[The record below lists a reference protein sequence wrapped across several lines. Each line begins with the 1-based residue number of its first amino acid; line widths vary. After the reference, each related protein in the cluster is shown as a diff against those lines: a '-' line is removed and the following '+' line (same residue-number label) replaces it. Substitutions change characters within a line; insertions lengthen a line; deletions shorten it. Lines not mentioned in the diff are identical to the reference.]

1 MKSGR
6 VQWLSIGALLF
17 ALLTTVFAVVNM
29 DRVRVNFLFVETNA
43 PLILVIVISTVLGGL
58 IVGLFG
64 ILRQVQMSK
73 EIRELRKKLGAS
85 PSSPGTSTSLESS
98 STPLSSTSALDRDDQ
113 LPPKDDDTPSKR
125 FGSRRDSGAGDV

>member
-73 EIRELRKKLGAS
+73 EIRELRKRLGTS
-85 PSSPGTSTSLESS
+85 PSSTDTNATLESS
-98 STPLSSTSALDRDDQ
+98 SSPLSSTSLDRDNQPTPMNDN
-113 LPPKDDDTPSKR
+113 PPSKR
-125 FGSRRDSGAGDV
+125 FGSRRDSGDGDV